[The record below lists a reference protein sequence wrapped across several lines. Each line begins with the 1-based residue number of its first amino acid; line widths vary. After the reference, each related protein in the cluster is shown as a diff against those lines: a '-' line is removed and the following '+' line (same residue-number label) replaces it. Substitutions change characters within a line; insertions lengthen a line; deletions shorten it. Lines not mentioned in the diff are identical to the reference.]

1 MTCSEFR
8 AAAMTADLAAL
19 RGEGGG
25 TLQQHLDE
33 CADCRRLALMIEHRT
48 TRLAAMLLARR
59 QSPAPSHPS
68 HASRRRLASLT
79 LLPVAA
85 VLLGVWLV
93 ARPDQQAT
101 PTRDPGTITTASGV
115 SVVPSNGQKAVV
127 IPSADPKVTIIWLSA
142 GGTE

>member
-8 AAAMTADLAAL
+8 AAAMIADPAAL

-25 TLQQHLDE
+25 MLQQHLDD
-33 CADCRRLALMIEHRT
+33 CPDCRQLALMIEDRT
-48 TRLAAMLLARR
+48 TRLAAMLLTRR
-59 QSPAPSHPS
+59 QSHVPNHAS
-68 HASRRRLASLT
+68 HASRRRLASLA

-85 VLLGVWLV
+85 VLLGMWLV

-101 PTRDPGTITTASGV
+101 RARNPGTITTASGV
-115 SVVPSNGQKAVV
+115 SVVPPKGQKAVV